1 MLGTARSAA
10 SCALRKSG
18 TSTSAEGVLQ
28 ERART
33 TSPLRLER
41 DVMRA
46 SRSFLQI
53 QIEEIGKLEVR
64 GLFGTFKEKIDAG
77 EQNDW
82 NPFA

>member
-1 MLGTARSAA
+1 
-10 SCALRKSG
+10 
-18 TSTSAEGVLQ
+18 
-28 ERART
+28 
-33 TSPLRLER
+33 
-41 DVMRA
+41 MRA